1 MDQLIEIST
10 ASWSTWLLVSARFF
24 GAMLVMPLFSEN
36 TIPLRFKF
44 GFAFLLA
51 LIVAPMDLS
60 GQSASL
66 AFSDPASAIIG
77 LGGELALGWVLGCAL
92 ALVIWGAHLGAA
104 WLGAFTGDAAFST
117 GQQEETGESPLTTLL
132 TLFATLAFIGLDG
145 HRLVM
150 LMLIDSFQKVPA
162 GVFASVMS
170 GNMTELGEEA
180 ASAAGAVGQQTWLIG
195 LEIAF
200 PAVAVLLL
208 ITLVLGILS
217 RVTPQ
222 IDVFFTGFALRTSVG
237 FAMIFLCLPFIA
249 EVFSFVVERSLQGT
263 GAVLDRLA
271 GG

>member
-1 MDQLIEIST
+1 M
-10 ASWSTWLLVSARFF
+10 V
-24 GAMLVMPLFSEN
+24 V
-36 TIPLRFKF
+36 
-44 GFAFLLA
+44 
-51 LIVAPMDLS
+51 
-60 GQSASL
+60 
-66 AFSDPASAIIG
+66 
-77 LGGELALGWVLGCAL
+77 
-92 ALVIWGAHLGAA
+92 
-104 WLGAFTGDAAFST
+104 
-117 GQQEETGESPLTTLL
+117 
-132 TLFATLAFIGLDG
+132 
-145 HRLVM
+145 LVM

-180 ASAAGAVGQQTWLIG
+180 ASAAGTVGQQTWLIG